1 MKKRNIAWLAAILV
15 VGPVVGPVVGIGTPR
30 LLVGGAS

>member
-15 VGPVVGPVVGIGTPR
+15 VGPVVGIGTPR

>member
-15 VGPVVGPVVGIGTPR
+15 VGPVVGISPPPVVG
-30 LLVGGAS
+30 AS